1 MKLVRLVPIVALLAI
16 AGCGKVAPREPAAC
30 PSSTTSAGPCWSP
43 AAGKSLPMKPAMASV
58 TPTAEDLLTPPT
70 YATPERVD
78 ELMKRSQPRRADRFD
93 LPPPSGEAPVLPKT
107 QEGNT
112 SDDVGVTHPQ

>member
-1 MKLVRLVPIVALLAI
+1 MKLVRLVPIIALLAI
-16 AGCGKVAPREPAAC
+16 AGCGKVAPLEPAA
-30 PSSTTSAGPCWSP
+30 GQ
-43 AAGKSLPMKPAMASV
+43 SLPMKPAMASV

-70 YATPERVD
+70 YAKPERVD

-112 SDDVGVTHPQ
+112 SDDVGVTNPQ